1 MGNDHIFITG
11 CKASRA
17 TTILLRGSTEYQLEE
32 MERSVHDSLCA
43 VSKALEFNA
52 CVPGGAAVET
62 ALNIYVEDFAR
73 SLGSR
78 EQLAVAEFAEALLTI
93 PKTLANNAALDA
105 VDLTSRLRVHHNA
118 AQTPQDSSS
127 PPSGSSR
134 RSSSPRKRRF
144 RSSVSTT
151 SLS

>member
-1 MGNDHIFITG
+1 MGDHIFITG

-32 MERSVHDSLCA
+32 MERSVHDSPCA

-78 EQLAVAEFAEALLTI
+78 EQLAVAAFATTPRRLRRRRRRRRSTNG
-93 PKTLANNAALDA
+93 TDW
-105 VDLTSRLRVHHNA
+105 TSRRA
-118 AQTPQDSSS
+118 
-127 PPSGSSR
+127 
-134 RSSSPRKRRF
+134 K
-144 RSSVSTT
+144 
-151 SLS
+151 